1 VPERGGLYQGKV
13 SPVVDL
19 TKAIIILRAGDA
31 APSVA
36 ARRGEFPAW
45 IARTVG
51 EAWAGAWEV
60 HDVRTDAP
68 LPRVRSAA
76 AFVMTGSSSSVTER
90 ASWMLRAEAHVRE
103 IAAAEVPFFGIC
115 FGHQLAARALGGEV
129 SLNPRGREIG
139 TVRVKRIAD
148 DAIFD
153 GVGEELAANATHKD
167 SVTRLP
173 EGARVLAASELEP
186 TQAFAL
192 GRAIRC
198 VQFHPEIDGD
208 AMRGY
213 VEARAHLIAEEGGD
227 AEAIRARSVDAPE
240 AEETLRNFV
249 RRFVRA

>member
-1 VPERGGLYQGKV
+1 MRKP
-13 SPVVDL
+13 
-19 TKAIIILRAGDA
+19 IIILRAGDVA
-31 APSVA
+31 SSVA

-45 IARTVG
+45 VVRTVG
-51 EAWAGAWEV
+51 AAWGGAWEV

-68 LPRVRSAA
+68 LPPVQSAA

-90 ASWMLRAEAHVRE
+90 APWMRRAEAHVRE
-103 IAAAEVPFFGIC
+103 MAGGEVPFFGIC
-115 FGHQLAARALGGEV
+115 FGHQLAAMALGGEV
-129 SLNPRGREIG
+129 ALNPRGREIG
-139 TVRVKRIAD
+139 TVRVKRLAE

-153 GVGEELAANATHKD
+153 GIGGEEIAANATHKD
-167 SVTRLP
+167 SVVRLP
-173 EGARVLAASELEP
+173 AGARVLAASALEP
-186 TQAFAL
+186 VQAFAV

-249 RRFVRA
+249 RRFVKA